1 MGCKGS
7 EVQIL
12 SLRPTQLLAT
22 RRVATNPQGAVR
34 QFKGTERIRAFDKTS
49 GTT

>member
-12 SLRPTQLLAT
+12 SLRPTIIDLTSPFASASVSNHSLQPMLGSVSAAL
-22 RRVATNPQGAVR
+22 QAV
-34 QFKGTERIRAFDKTS
+34 
-49 GTT
+49 